1 MCFTGVSY
9 LVKHPIKIINCEAK
23 SELSKG
29 GASKSNA
36 LAVRLAPYV
45 EGTGWRTFF
54 AFFCKNGD
62 SPNRTTRGNRSA
74 EGSLKISPKPAATR
88 R

>member
-1 MCFTGVSY
+1 MAAMSGALAERIADSDQASRAAC
-9 LVKHPIKIINCEAK
+9 
-23 SELSKG
+23 ELSKG

-54 AFFCKNGD
+54 AFSAKMVTA
-62 SPNRTTRGNRSA
+62 RTALHEATI
-74 EGSLKISPKPAATR
+74 LPKAH
-88 R
+88 